1 MNDQGISFT
10 GDNTGLFV
18 SESTSGGAALL
29 GPSARTDMTNRA
41 PMDAAVKPQVEPFMS
56 VRSLRKSYRR
66 GAHEVPVLHG
76 VDLDIYPG
84 EFLSIVGQSG
94 CGKST
99 LLHLLGTLDQ
109 PDEGEIYFD
118 GHRID
123 TIEQA
128 GRDVLRNKH
137 LGMIFQFYHLLPEL
151 NLLQNVL
158 APIMIGHGL
167 LSYMRHR
174 RQFRRRATELLE
186 MVGLSHRLRHKPRE
200 LSGGEM
206 QRAAIARALIAEP
219 QVLLADEPTGN
230 LDSSTGEEI
239 MRILRRL
246 NREQN
251 LTIVMVTHDN
261 AIAETADRQVRLVE
275 GHVVQ
280 V

>member
-10 GDNTGLFV
+10 NDNTGLFV
-18 SESTSGGAALL
+18 SESTSGGAALVA
-29 GPSARTDMTNRA
+29 GAARAEMTRHA
-41 PMDAAVKPQVEPFMS
+41 PADAAVTPQVEPFMA
-56 VRSLRKSYRR
+56 VRGLHKSYRR

-76 VDLDIYPG
+76 VDLDIYAG

-99 LLHLLGTLDQ
+99 LLHLLGTLDR

-123 TIEQA
+123 TLEQA

-137 LGMIFQFYHLLPEL
+137 LGMIFQFYHLLPEF

-158 APIMIGHGL
+158 TPLMIGNGL
-167 LSYMRHR
+167 MAYMRRR

-186 MVGLSHRLRHKPRE
+186 MVGLSHRLRHKPCE

-230 LDSSTGEEI
+230 LDKSTGEEI

-246 NREQN
+246 NS
-251 LTIVMVTHDN
+251 
-261 AIAETADRQVRLVE
+261 
-275 GHVVQ
+275 
-280 V
+280 

>member
-10 GDNTGLFV
+10 NDNTGLFV

-29 GPSARTDMTNRA
+29 AGSSRAGTTSRA
-41 PMDAAVKPQVEPFMS
+41 PMDAAVKPQVEPFMA
-56 VRSLRKSYRR
+56 VRGLRKSYRR

-99 LLHLLGTLDQ
+99 LLHLLGTLDK

-123 TIEQA
+123 AIEPA

-137 LGMIFQFYHLLPEL
+137 FGMIFQFYHLLPEL
-151 NLLQNVL
+151 DLLQNVL
-158 APIMIGHGL
+158 TPLMIGNGL
-167 LSYMRHR
+167 LSYMRQR

-186 MVGLSHRLRHKPRE
+186 MVGLSHRLRHRPRE
-200 LSGGEM
+200 LSGGEL

-219 QVLLADEPTGN
+219 RVLLADEPTGN

-251 LTIVMVTHDN
+251 LTIVMVTHDA
-261 AIAETADRQVRLVE
+261 AIANSADRQVRLVE

-280 V
+280 A